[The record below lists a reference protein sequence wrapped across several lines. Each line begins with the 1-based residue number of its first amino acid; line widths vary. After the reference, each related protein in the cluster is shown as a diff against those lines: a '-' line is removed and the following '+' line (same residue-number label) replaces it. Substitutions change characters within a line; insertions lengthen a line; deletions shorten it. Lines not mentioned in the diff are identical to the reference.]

1 MSTDRKR
8 EIHAPA
14 GQAGGSTVHV
24 QLPDG
29 SGISFERRDFLRL
42 GAAATAAAGLAGTTG
57 CAPDKEEILPRPDRP
72 VEARVGLALH
82 YATTCFACSAQCG
95 VLARA
100 REGRVVKLEGN
111 PDHPVNR
118 GTLCARGQA
127 SVLDLYDG
135 DRLRVSSYVA
145 RGKAPPL
152 ELSSDAVDERITAA
166 LAGKDGKKPRVRVL
180 TGALPGS
187 AMQALVADFAGA
199 FPEGEHVAWEPLG
212 PIEESVA
219 EAAQR
224 CYGERIVP
232 QYRLRRARVVVGFGA
247 EFLDTALSPVQLS
260 RSFSARRHPDHQRGM
275 SKFWAF
281 EGRMSLTGSN
291 ADRRIKVRSSQLAD
305 VALAVAHAVLVG
317 NKHGPL
323 AGDTTITGALAD
335 FAPDAV
341 ATRVGVDPKI
351 IAETAEMLIGA
362 AGRSVVIAG
371 GPASTGSQGLALE
384 IAVNLLNSALG
395 NDGRTVVHQRPAYLS
410 SSTYGDMQRLV
421 HEMRAG
427 KVDVLVVHGANPV
440 YSAPPVLGFEEAMT
454 HVPVVVDIAERLDE
468 TARKSDYVCAAS
480 HFLESWSDA
489 APVTGVVAV
498 AQPAMQPVGSMRSLG
513 DCLIAW
519 ANKVFGDK
527 AGRLAEVAKA
537 ATEKDAVASPTYHYI
552 RRHWEATYYPST
564 EGAQDFETFW
574 KELLHA
580 GMLIPKVEDPAEP
593 QRVFRPSALTKPQA
607 EKGDAAEMELALYAP
622 VGMYDGR
629 QGNNAWLLEY
639 PDPVTRVTWDCPV
652 GLSRPTMKKLGL
664 TNGDICEVA
673 VGDWKLRMPAVEIPG
688 QHDAVASV
696 PFGWGRPYAGVV
708 GGGLGQN
715 AFHLLVP
722 SATGPRFAGQPV
734 KVTKTGKH
742 VDLAI
747 PQGEKV
753 IDLGLRPLIPY
764 TQMSKYKEDP
774 KSGTERPHGDWS
786 IWPGHAYPETRWA
799 MAVDLSKCIG
809 CGACTIACQAENNIP
824 TAGRKGV
831 LSGREMHWI
840 RVDRYYPMPTPRA
853 VKTPEQVR
861 EAAKKR
867 EELAEDDSW
876 LDDPEVLFQPLMCQH
891 CENAPCETVCPVG
904 ATNHSSDGL
913 NVQAY
918 NRCVGTRYCANNCPF
933 KARRFNWF
941 DYSKDQS
948 NFLTRIF
955 YPELPQIAAMNSRWP
970 LPLKNNPEVSVRS
983 RGVMEKCT
991 FCVQRIE
998 DGRGRAKDEDRNIRD
1013 GDVVPACMQTCPTE
1027 AIRFGNMVDE
1037 KSEVALLRKSNR
1049 ALTMLDEQKLGT
1061 SVTYLTKVRNDES

>member
-8 EIHAPA
+8 EIDAPA
-14 GQAGGSTVHV
+14 GQTGGSNVHV
-24 QLPDG
+24 HLPDG

-42 GAAATAAAGLAGTTG
+42 GAAATAAAGLAGASG
-57 CAPDKEEILPRPDRP
+57 CAPDKEEILPRPNRP

-82 YATTCFACSAQCG
+82 YATTCFACRAQCG
-95 VLARA
+95 MLARA

-111 PDHPVNR
+111 EEHPINR

-145 RGKAPPL
+145 RGKSLPL
-152 ELSSDAVDERITAA
+152 ELSSDAIDERISAA
-166 LAGKDGKKPRVRVL
+166 LAGKEGKKPRVRVL
-180 TGALPGS
+180 TGALSGS
-187 AMQALVADFAGA
+187 GIQGLVQDFVQA
-199 FPEGEHVAWEPLG
+199 FPESEHIAWEPLA
-212 PIEESVA
+212 PIEENIA
-219 EAAQR
+219 EAAWR
-224 CYGERIVP
+224 CYGERLVP

-260 RSFSARRHPDHQRGM
+260 RSFSRRRHPEHRRGM

-305 VALAVAHAVLVG
+305 VAMAVAHAVLIG
-317 NKHGPL
+317 KKHGPMAGDATITSAL
-323 AGDTTITGALAD
+323 AGY
-335 FAPDAV
+335 APEAV
-341 ATRVGVDPKI
+341 AARVGVEPKVI
-351 IAETAEMLIGA
+351 TETAELLIGA
-362 AGRSVVIAG
+362 AGRGVVIAG
-371 GPASTGSQGLALE
+371 GPASTGAQGLALE

-395 NDGRTVVHQRPAYLS
+395 HDGRAVLHQRPSYLS
-410 SSTYGDMQRLV
+410 SSSYGDMQRLA

-427 KVDVLVVHGANPV
+427 KVDVLIIHGANPV
-440 YSAPPVLGFEEAMT
+440 YSAPQVLGFEEAMT
-454 HVPVVVDIAERLDE
+454 HVPMVVDIAERLDE
-468 TARKSDYVCAAS
+468 TARKSDYACAAA
-480 HFLESWSDA
+480 HFLETWSDA
-489 APVTGVVAV
+489 APTTDVVAV
-498 AQPAMQPVGSMRSLG
+498 AQPAMQPVGAMRGLG
-513 DCLIAW
+513 DCLVAW
-519 ANKVFGDK
+519 ANMVFGDK
-527 AGRLAEVAKA
+527 AGRLAEVAKLA
-537 ATEKDAVASPTYHYI
+537 VQKDAVTSPSYHYI
-552 RRHWEATYYPST
+552 RRHWEETYYPLT
-564 EGAQDFETFW
+564 EDARDFETFW
-574 KELLHA
+574 KDLLHA
-580 GMLIPKVEDPAEP
+580 GMLIPKVENPPEP
-593 QRVFRPSALTKPQA
+593 QRRFQPTALAMPKAEESAEL
-607 EKGDAAEMELALYAP
+607 ELALYAP

-652 GLSRPTMKKLGL
+652 GLSRPTMKRLGL
-664 TNGDICEVA
+664 VSGDVCEVA

-715 AFHLLVP
+715 AFHLVVP
-722 SATGPRFAGQPV
+722 AETGPRFAGQAV
-734 KVTKTGKH
+734 KIRKTGKH
-742 VDLAI
+742 VDLAV

-764 TQMSKYKEDP
+764 TTMSKYKLDRA
-774 KSGTERPHGDWS
+774 SGTERPHGDWS
-786 IWPGHAYPETRWA
+786 IWPGHTYPETRWG
-799 MAVDLSKCIG
+799 MSVDLSRCIG

-840 RVDRYYPMPTPRA
+840 RVDRYYAMPTPRT

-861 EAAKKR
+861 EAEQKR
-867 EELAEDDSW
+867 EQLAKDDSW
-876 LDDPEVLFQPLMCQH
+876 LDEPEVLFQPLMCQH

-918 NRCVGTRYCANNCPF
+918 NRCVGTRYCSNNCPF

-948 NFLTRIF
+948 NFLTRILC
-955 YPELPQIAAMNSRWP
+955 PELPQIAAMNSRWP
-970 LPLKNNPEVSVRS
+970 VPLKNNPEVSVRS

-998 DGRGRAKDEDRNIRD
+998 AGRGRAKDEDRKIRD
-1013 GDVVPACMQTCPTE
+1013 GDVVPACMQTCPTR
-1027 AIRFGNMVDE
+1027 AIQFGNLVDDE
-1037 KSEVALLRKSNR
+1037 SVVARLRKSKR

-1061 SVTYLTKVRNDES
+1061 AVTYLTKVRNDES